1 MPGKSGHTKYSL
13 KPPAQLR
20 TIKEMLNHLGLNL
33 DHVLGDW
40 LINHRCK
47 GSLIQEMPL
56 PLEDHIFLIKGMFA
70 SAGHDLDQCL
80 EGWRYKFRKKRGYK
94 VEEKLNLKQTEIMK
108 KWNSFDKKA
117 LGIGLIDHRGKI

>member
-1 MPGKSGHTKYSL
+1 MPGKSGHTKYEL
-13 KPPAQLR
+13 KPKAQLK
-20 TIKEMLNHLGLNL
+20 TIKEMLTYLNLDL

-70 SAGHDLDQCL
+70 SAGHDLDLCL
-80 EGWRYKFRKKRGYK
+80 DGWRYKFRKKRAYRQ
-94 VEEKLNLKQTEIMK
+94 EEKLNFKQSEIMK
-108 KWNSFDKKA
+108 KLNAYDAKA
-117 LGIGLIDHRGKI
+117 YG